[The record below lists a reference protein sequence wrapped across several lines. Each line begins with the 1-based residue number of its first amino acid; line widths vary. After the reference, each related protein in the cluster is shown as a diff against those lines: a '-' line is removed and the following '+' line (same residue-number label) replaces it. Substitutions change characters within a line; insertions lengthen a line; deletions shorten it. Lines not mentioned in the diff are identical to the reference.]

1 MPCPQG
7 WNYIKALVTTVS
19 CPAIPCAV
27 LSHSVMSD
35 SETPWTVA
43 WGLPGPSVHED
54 SLGKNTGVGCHALLR
69 GIFPTQGS
77 NPHLLCLLHK
87 QAGSLPPVLPGK
99 PYAHSLGEQTEA
111 RGLNN
116 LSKITK

>member
-35 SETPWTVA
+35 SETPWTAA

-54 SLGKNTGVGCHALLR
+54 SLGKKKKGT
-69 GIFPTQGS
+69 TEDEM
-77 NPHLLCLLHK
+77 
-87 QAGSLPPVLPGK
+87 AGG
-99 PYAHSLGEQTEA
+99 HH
-111 RGLNN
+111 
-116 LSKITK
+116 